1 MICGIA
7 TPSACEKS
15 RRVTPDSTV
24 AGPVGGATSRG
35 CLGPRSIGRSPGRWR
50 CPWPGRFPPWSMTTR
65 RLRFP
70 GPLPPRG
77 RIGLLGLPG
86 GIGGGSVETREPRV
100 DADVPAERAVERP
113 PRRRALETREAS
125 ARVDASAGAG
135 AGHELTVARVEALEL
150 ALRCLTAA
158 AGARPDRLCV
168 RRSRPPV
175 RC

>member
-1 MICGIA
+1 MIWGIA

-15 RRVTPDSTV
+15 RSVTPDSTV

-50 CPWPGRFPPWSMTTR
+50 CPWPGRLPPWSMTTR

-86 GIGGGSVETREPRV
+86 GIGGGSVETREHRV
-100 DADVPAERAVERP
+100 DADVPAQRSVERS
-113 PRRRALETREAS
+113 PRRRPLEAGEAS
-125 ARVDASAGAG
+125 ARVDAAAGAG
-135 AGHELTVARVEALEL
+135 TGHELTVARVEALEL
-150 ALRCLTAA
+150 ALRRLAAA
-158 AGARPDRLCV
+158 AGARADRLCV
-168 RRSRPPV
+168 RRSRP
-175 RC
+175 